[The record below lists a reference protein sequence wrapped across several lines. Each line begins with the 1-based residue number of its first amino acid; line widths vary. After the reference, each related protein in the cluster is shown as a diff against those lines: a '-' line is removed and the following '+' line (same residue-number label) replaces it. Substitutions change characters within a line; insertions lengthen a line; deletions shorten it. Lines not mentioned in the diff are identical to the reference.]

1 MADLVLGGLFV
12 ASIAF
17 VILFC
22 ICFTAMGSVFLIVRF
37 FENAFQKVMTPKIA
51 ME

>member
-1 MADLVLGGLFV
+1 MADIILGGLFV

-22 ICFTAMGSVFLIVRF
+22 ICFTAMGSVFLMIRF
-37 FENAFQKVMTPKIA
+37 FENAFQRVLGPKVA
-51 ME
+51 VE